1 MASDFLSSGE
11 GAASTT
17 GVRAKVG
24 AGSAVGT
31 GGSSVKGRGAM
42 LMVGGSVGLSVAA
55 ASGLT
60 TVYAVAQSESFGEA
74 IVVGVVAGLFL
85 SEGTSPA
92 DGQPSTIIGVS
103 AGTSATTGTPSSVV
117 AMAAGS
123 SSAASSSSELRAGSG
138 SSQGAATAAAV
149 GATSW
154 ESTAQGTDFA
164 IAVHGL
170 SLLSSGDSSSTAS
183 IQVAVYASSGVVVE
197 SIELLEKRNSVG
209 RAAGASPATFVSRL
223 EEILESSGAGT
234 NDISAVVRSIESS
247 VGQASD
253 ETDAIHLGFAAAAS
267 EGVSGALAKAI
278 GGRMADGAS
287 SGQSDSS
294 WAGLGAK
301 VAVASSSGEA
311 TATGLIVGISRS
323 VARAAGIGSAAGVR
337 KGKYLETLVSLA
349 EAEESMQL
357 QAPSVYPVFWSNTI
371 AASGATW
378 DGLPFNSMIEV
389 DGVMYAAGASGLF
402 RLTDSGNDAGTD
414 VPSLIEWDLIDIN
427 HSDYKQRTRSLYINA
442 IADGPFTV
450 QVENKQG
457 SFTYQTHL
465 PSSSKT
471 TNHRAPIGR
480 GITSRAMRLT
490 LLQNRYFSVGDINIG
505 IGDTTRRI

>member
-1 MASDFLSSGE
+1 MASDFLSSGSGLA
-11 GAASTT
+11 GAA
-17 GVRAKVG
+17 GVG
-24 AGSAVGT
+24 AGVGVGSAPGVSSGVFVGLGIIIIIGGSSSIAVGSAVGAT
-31 GGSSVKGRGAM
+31 IKKAVMQGSG
-42 LMVGGSVGLSVAA
+42 
-55 ASGLT
+55 SGLAAWSGGGPGT
-60 TVYAVAQSESFGEA
+60 
-74 IVVGVVAGLFL
+74 FL

-92 DGQPSTIIGVS
+92 YGQPSTIIGVS